1 MDARLLVRLT
11 NTALVAAA
19 GMTAGHLLMPA
30 RPTATP
36 LARAA
41 FVGIVAASG
50 ALAAWR
56 ERREALF
63 AHGPAVRGRIGL
75 WLATGAI
82 AALLLAAIA
91 WWLMH
96 G

>member
-11 NTALVAAA
+11 NTAIVATA
-19 GMTAGHLLMPA
+19 GMTAGHVLMPA
-30 RPTATP
+30 RPTASP
-36 LARAA
+36 LARVSFA
-41 FVGIVAASG
+41 GIVAASG

-56 ERREALF
+56 ERREAVF
-63 AHGPAVRGRIGL
+63 AHGAAVRGATAL

-82 AALLLAAIA
+82 TALLLAAIA